1 MTVELFLVFATAT
14 LTFAL
19 KPGPSVLYVIA
30 RTLAGGRSAGLMAT
44 AGIHLGGYAHVAAAV
59 AGLAI
64 VLHSVPL
71 LYTALKIVGA
81 LYLIWLGIGLIR
93 SVAAGEATELPP
105 APISS
110 FRQSV
115 LVEVLNP
122 KAALFYLAFL
132 PQFTTPEASL
142 PVAWQLLV
150 LGMIVNFAFSLSDVL
165 YVLATNGLHRRLA
178 SNRAVIWVKRTGGAI
193 LIGLGLNVAIS
204 RS

>member
-1 MTVELFLVFATAT
+1 MTLELFLLFATAT

-19 KPGPSVLYVIA
+19 MPGPSVLYVIA

-64 VLHSVPL
+64 VLHAIPL

-93 SVAAGEATELPP
+93 SAAEGEAAELPP
-105 APISS
+105 APIAS

-150 LGMIVNFAFSLSDVL
+150 LGVIVNFAFSLSDVL
-165 YVLATNGLHRRLA
+165 YVLATDGLHRRLA
-178 SNRAVIWVKRTGGAI
+178 NNRTVLWVKRTGGAI